1 MKFWKWLLKV
11 PSEEQDWKTEVELQE
26 DIKRLNEEI
35 LKLEKEVVHWKSISL
50 NFRKFHQ

>member
-11 PSEEQDWKTEVELQE
+11 PSEEQDWKTELELHQ

-35 LKLEKEVVHWKSISL
+35 LKLEKEVCHWKSIAL
-50 NFRKFHQ
+50 NFRRFHQ